1 MARAVTCNMDN
12 LFKAGSSFGL
22 KAVVAL
28 EAGENVTRVS
38 CMAVLPKPQ
47 ARVGKLL
54 QNLATRN
61 FIAISSVMN
70 ADDLDT
76 IDWKIL
82 KELQRDGRITN
93 VALAGRVGLSPP
105 PTLRRVQALEES
117 QLITG
122 YRAKL
127 AGDKLGYGAQ
137 MIAHVGLK
145 SQAEHEMREFERR
158 VAGWPIVRECYAV
171 SGIADFVLK
180 LVGRDVQ
187 SIQSFIMGAL
197 AKTPNVESVKTSLI
211 LHVAKDEPEVPLP

>member
-1 MARAVTCNMDN
+1 MP
-12 LFKAGSSFGL
+12 FEPGK
-22 KAVVAL
+22 
-28 EAGENVTRVS
+28 NVTRAAR
-38 CMAVLPKPQ
+38 MAGLFHGQNVM
-47 ARVGKLL
+47 

-61 FIAISSVMN
+61 FIAISLPMI

-93 VALAGRVGLSPP
+93 VELAGRVGLSPP
-105 PTLRRVQALEES
+105 PTLRRVQALETGG
-117 QLITG
+117 LISG

-127 AGDKLGYGAQ
+127 DGDKLGYGAQ

-171 SGIADFVLK
+171 SGVADFVLK
-180 LVGRDVQ
+180 CVGRDVQ
-187 SIQSFIMGAL
+187 SIQAFIMGAL